1 VGLGAAAAQ
10 MSAVART
17 PVVFPEAVSLLGM
30 VQPASNGETQ
40 GVDPEAA
47 SASNVPALAV
57 STYAHRGI
65 PWRTAASVAGS
76 S

>member
-1 VGLGAAAAQ
+1 LPVGLGAAAAQ

-47 SASNVPALAV
+47 SA
-57 STYAHRGI
+57 
-65 PWRTAASVAGS
+65 
-76 S
+76 